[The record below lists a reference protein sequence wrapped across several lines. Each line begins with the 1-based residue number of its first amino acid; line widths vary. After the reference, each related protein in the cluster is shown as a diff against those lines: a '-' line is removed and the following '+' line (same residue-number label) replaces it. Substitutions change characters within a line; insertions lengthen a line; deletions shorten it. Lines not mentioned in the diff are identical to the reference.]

1 MLFLEEGPRTGP
13 AIVFVHGIPGSVDW
27 FAAVAERLAR
37 DHRVIRVDVHAQGA
51 DSGDFTAA
59 ARTAPI
65 IELFDELDLARVT
78 VVGHSFG
85 AEIALELA
93 AVSPRVARVVVVG
106 QAPDYRIAAIPAAAT
121 WVVRPWTVRLA
132 QRWTPSL
139 VVRLAHRTAFAPRFR
154 YDSAPGLADAVVR
167 DFRAA
172 VPAGLAYAA
181 GPRGDDLA
189 ARPLDDRA
197 AALDLPVLAIH
208 GRHDHLY
215 DSTAT
220 LDRYAAAGART
231 HLVEHAGHSPQVEQ
245 PDEFVAVLREFVAET

>member
-1 MLFLEEGPRTGP
+1 MLFLDEGSRTGP
-13 AIVFVHGIPGSVDW
+13 VIVFVHGIPGSVVW
-27 FAAVAERLAR
+27 FAGVAERLAG
-37 DHRVIRVDVHAQGA
+37 DYRVIRVDVRDLGA
-51 DSGDFTAA
+51 ESGDFTAA

-65 IELFDELDLARVT
+65 LALFDELDLSQVT

-93 AVSPRVARVVVVG
+93 AVSARVARVVVIG
-106 QAPDYRIAAIPAAAT
+106 QAPDYHAASIPTVAK

-132 QRWTPSL
+132 QRWAPSL
-139 VVRLAHRTAFAPRFR
+139 VIRLANRTVFAPRFR
-154 YDSAPGLADAVVR
+154 YQSAPGLADAMVR

-172 VPAGLAYAA
+172 VPAGLAYAVGA
-181 GPRGDDLA
+181 RADDFA
-189 ARPLDDRA
+189 ARPLDERV
-197 AALDLPVLAIH
+197 AALDLPVLAVH

-220 LDRYAAAGART
+220 LNRYAAAGART

-245 PDEFVAVLREFVAET
+245 PDEVVTVLREFVGEG